1 MSERSDEIPVGLPL
15 SLLLP
20 SVSARVLPEGTGEK
34 PPISATK
41 RLTNASYAHNKK
53 TKAYETSCEYFY
65 SFPMTN
71 NYDRGIYIW
80 STETGLKTGNDPATL
95 DELNDKWYLN
105 YVDVGGM
112 GSLASTIGGKL
123 TPEQF
128 VDHVFWNT
136 DTLFVAIFD
145 AKELEDNW
153 GVGKMADYVIQKY
166 WLTKTDLIET
176 DGLTYKEIS
185 FPPHEGMKDI
195 RMEPVYGTYPV
206 KN

>member
-1 MSERSDEIPVGLPL
+1 MRITKKLK
-15 SLLLP
+15 
-20 SVSARVLPEGTGEK
+20 RM
-34 PPISATK
+34 K
-41 RLTNASYAHNKK
+41 RLVNAILVLSVMFLAV
-53 TKAYETSCEYFY
+53 SCEYFY
-65 SFPMTN
+65 YFPMTN

-166 WLTKTDLIET
+166 WLTKTDLIEA